1 MNVVNVHKSTLLST
15 ENNSLPIAKKN
26 TFDPSSPLATLPLK
40 IFKKI
45 FISFSSLTED
55 ELRKILDARSCAR
68 VFKQHMPNNVNF
80 LQLYQPKKL
89 QSYLDKLSNY
99 LDKYLFSI
107 GEDNTSLSIDRL
119 EEDYTQVLKVA
130 VQKEDSTQTRFCI
143 EKLGDIHLIK
153 GTMQVLLQAAGLYN
167 YALHNASLDEQAIIK
182 EKLSKVE
189 ILLSKACKG
198 EDVNVPKTKKQFEN
212 NRKGLKKFRDEIE
225 EKIQTLSSDPSPA
238 EVQELF
244 GEIAQQIKI
253 LFRNL
258 AIQVFDTLGP
268 TPCEYAMIGFGSLA
282 REEMTPYSDLEFG
295 ILMQEDTGE
304 NREYFKCFT
313 TLLHLKIIN
322 LGETILPALDIPCIR
337 KANFFDSVTPRG
349 FAFDGEGVQGKGCK
363 TPFGNRQT
371 FELIQTPE
379 KMAQY
384 ISKNEKGH
392 WWHEKEPHLP
402 MELLNFTHL
411 LGNDELTKTYN
422 KNIQEMLNLSYQ
434 GSLDLRQ
441 YLAKQHLVQEDMK
454 NFDPDIDNLRKQG
467 MLFQVKN
474 DFYRFPHL
482 ALDRL
487 ALFKKI
493 EASDTFTRI
502 DRLNKIGIIM
512 EAAKDKLRD
521 WMSIA
526 LFMRLKTYFYYQ
538 AQREMMNP
546 LIGLFDFNDSNSLK
560 KQFAL
565 DHKISEK
572 VKKIY
577 RIFIPFYQAI
587 RNFIADHEDNIRLLD
602 LEDNSPKTQGDIT
615 LRLFQFEEAK
625 KWYRVAKKADPQ
637 NASIFNALG
646 LINQKQG
653 NLPKAAKY
661 FEQAIEIVIK
671 HYGENYP
678 NLASYYNNRG
688 ILYQH
693 QGNLDKAAEYVN
705 KSLEIG
711 RKFFGE
717 NPNMIATRYGNL
729 GLIYQEQGNLALATK
744 YTKKA
749 IKLDIKL
756 FGKNHPE
763 VAIDYNNLGMIY
775 KDWGKL
781 LLSAKHLD
789 QALTINIRY
798 YSIFHPIV
806 AENYNYLGLL
816 HLEWCKLKK
825 AKKYFSLAL
834 EIAKKCYTKD
844 HLSIST
850 YCNSLGMFYYK
861 QKSFE
866 QAAKYF
872 EKAHAIN
879 LALFGNNHP
888 TVAKSYNALGLYYQ
902 EQGNFGKAANYVSQA
917 LIIDRELFGECNPAI
932 ARGHSNLG
940 MIYCDQGKFE
950 EAFKHVNRALLI
962 ESKLFGDNHPT
973 LAIRYYNLGRIH
985 YHQKKLKD
993 AHKHVNQ
1000 ALRINRG
1007 LYGEDHAEVANNYH
1021 LLGQIYKARRNL
1033 KHAAKYTGKAL
1044 RIARK
1049 LFGGNH
1055 PDVAQNYSDL
1065 GRVYYEQGNLRQ
1077 AVEYIKKAITIN
1089 LKLFSKHHPD
1099 VAIAYRSLG
1108 QVYIKQ
1114 GNLENATEYIKKAL
1128 EINIRCYG
1136 IKHSNVALGYDEL
1149 GSIYQKQG
1157 NLEEAATFINQALKI
1172 NIKLL
1177 GEDNLTVLL
1186 LYRKLAQIYQAQGN
1200 SKKAAEYVKKARVI
1214 KLKL

>member
-1 MNVVNVHKSTLLST
+1 MIPEELPRSTIFSA
-15 ENNSLPIAKKN
+15 ENNCSPPAKKD
-26 TFDPSSPLATLPLK
+26 TFDPSSPLVTLPLK
-40 IFKKI
+40 IFKQI
-45 FISFSSLTED
+45 FHFFSNLSEG

-68 VFKQHMPNNVNF
+68 VFKQHMPNNVKF
-80 LQLYQPKKL
+80 LQLYQPQKL
-89 QSYLDKLSNY
+89 QFYFDKLSSHLNHNP
-99 LDKYLFSI
+99 FSI
-107 GEDNTSLSIDRL
+107 DSSHNLLSADRL
-119 EEDYTQVLKVA
+119 EENYTHALKLA
-130 VQKEDSTQTRFCI
+130 IQKEDPIQIRLCI
-143 EKLGDIHLIK
+143 EKLGDIYLIK
-153 GTMQVLLQAAGLYN
+153 GTQQTLLQAAGLYN
-167 YALHNASLDEQAIIK
+167 YALHNASLDEQASIK
-182 EKLSKVE
+182 EMLSKVR
-189 ILLSKACKG
+189 ILLIKACRG
-198 EDVNVPKTKKQFEN
+198 EAVDIPTTKKQFEN
-212 NRKGLKKFRDEIE
+212 NRRELKKFREEIE
-225 EKIQTLSSDPSPA
+225 EKIQAFGSDPSPE
-238 EVQELF
+238 EVRELYS
-244 GEIAQQIKI
+244 EIAQWIKTFFKH
-253 LFRNL
+253 LVDQ
-258 AIQVFDTLGP
+258 AQEVLGP
-268 TPCEYAMIGFGSLA
+268 SPCEYAMIGFGSLA

-295 ILMQEDTGE
+295 ILIQEDTLG
-304 NREYFKCFT
+304 NRDYFRRLT
-313 TLLHLKIIN
+313 NLLHLEVIN
-322 LGETILPALDIPCIR
+322 LGETILPALNIPCLKGID
-337 KANFFDSVTPRG
+337 FFDSVTPRG
-349 FAFDGEGVQGKGCK
+349 FAFDGEGAEGKGCK

-384 ISKNEKGH
+384 ISKNEEDH
-392 WWHEKEPHLP
+392 WWHVKERHLP
-402 MELLNFTHL
+402 MELLTFTHL
-411 LGNDELTKTYN
+411 LGNIELTKAYN
-422 KNIQEMLNLSYQ
+422 EKIQEMLNIPYQ

-487 ALFKKI
+487 ALLKKI

-502 DRLNKIGIIM
+502 DKLNKIGIIM

-577 RIFIPFYQAI
+577 CIFIPFYQAI
-587 RNFIADHEDNIRLLD
+587 RNFIADHENNIRLLD
-602 LEDNSPKTQGDIT
+602 LEDNSPKTQGDIN

-625 KWYRVAKKADPQ
+625 KCYRVARKADPQ

-661 FEQAIEIVIK
+661 FAQAIEIVIK

-678 NLASYYNNRG
+678 NLSSYYNNRG

-729 GLIYQEQGNLALATK
+729 GLIYQEQGNLALATE

-749 IKLDIKL
+749 LELDIKL

-763 VAIDYNNLGMIY
+763 VAMDHNNLGMIY

-789 QALTINIRY
+789 QALNINIRY
-798 YSIFHPIV
+798 YSIYHPIV

-816 HLEWCKLKK
+816 HLEGCKLTK

-834 EIAKKCYTKD
+834 EIAKKCYTKN

-902 EQGNFGKAANYVSQA
+902 EQGNFGKAAHYVSQA
-917 LIIDRELFGECNPAI
+917 LKIDRELFGECNPAT
-932 ARGHSNLG
+932 ARGHNNLG

-962 ESKLFGDNHPT
+962 ESKLFGYNHPT

-985 YHQKKLKD
+985 YHQEKLKD

-1007 LYGEDHAEVANNYH
+1007 LYGENHAQIANNYH
-1021 LLGQIYKARRNL
+1021 LLGQIYKAQRNL
-1033 KHAAKYTGKAL
+1033 KQAAKYTGKAL
-1044 RIARK
+1044 RIALK

-1055 PDVAQNYSDL
+1055 PDVAQNYNDL
-1065 GRVYYEQGNLRQ
+1065 GWVYYEQGNLRQ

-1099 VAIAYRSLG
+1099 IAIAYRSLG
-1108 QVYIKQ
+1108 QIYIKQ

-1136 IKHSNVALGYDEL
+1136 IKHPNVALYYDEL

-1157 NLEEAATFINQALKI
+1157 NLEEAAIFINQALKI

-1214 KLKL
+1214 KIKL